1 MNWQEVIDATWPQV
15 RRKHL
20 WPELALPQVGEIE
33 ASVAMHMRDK
43 QITLNAATCNRLA
56 EHLPAATVVEALLDH
71 GVSHYTRCPWDFATH
86 LHLYAT
92 AKAELHRKSLAKLAT
107 DAFID
112 VVANTACVKEV
123 PTPLPDV
130 YRYLDGGALEGTLTA
145 LYSRIWGMD
154 LQGSGDPALVRRL
167 ARIRYLE
174 RQQWVPSLRR
184 FVQLL
189 QPLLEEEGRQ
199 RQAPPPAL
207 GRHSLASYSSEEVLQ
222 GLQAFAQQVPDIQH
236 FREAVEDFAEDLA
249 LLGFGRSEAPGQGQG
264 VAVDADVL
272 YYMQLAQTYRLPL
285 RGLPMARSGALEPYS
300 HAPWE
305 ASQPVHDIDL
315 WTSFGRLLPGVSQT
329 WVRRE
334 GTIFGQREGTPD
346 CLLVLDSSGS
356 MPHPREQLSFAVL
369 GAACAVEAYLRREA
383 RMAVYNFSDA
393 SMDGKTVVPFT
404 TDRQTIYQGLC
415 VYHGGGTSVR
425 LRDLEALRRTAT
437 SPAPDLLVITDMQIT
452 NLEEVIDY
460 LIGVEGRITV
470 IHIGENAATERFR
483 HMTQSHPR
491 LHVFSVQDREDIP
504 TIVLGQVQRYFY
516 TQGRGLGIAPGSLGP
531 ASVLS
536 PRSAGRS

>member
-33 ASVAMHMRDK
+33 TSVAMHMQDK
-43 QITLNAATCNRLA
+43 QITLNAATCNMLA

-92 AKAELHRKSLAKLAT
+92 AKAELRRKSLAKLAT

-145 LYSRIWGMD
+145 LYSHIWGMD

-167 ARIRYLE
+167 ARIPYLE

-184 FVQLL
+184 FARLL

-199 RQAPPPAL
+199 RQTPPAL

-236 FREAVEDFAEDLA
+236 FREAVEDFADDLA
-249 LLGFGRSEAPGQGQG
+249 LLGFGRSDAPGQGQG
-264 VAVDADVL
+264 MAVDADVL

-285 RGLPMARSGALEPYS
+285 RGLPMERSGALEPYS
-300 HAPWE
+300 HTPWE
-305 ASQPVHDIDL
+305 ASKPVHDIDL

-356 MPHPREQLSFAVL
+356 MPHPREQVSFAVL
-369 GAACAVEAYLRREA
+369 GAGCAVEAYLRREA
-383 RMAVYNFSDA
+383 RIAVYNFSDA
-393 SMDGKTVVPFT
+393 NMDGKTVVPFT
-404 TDRQTIYQGLC
+404 TDRQAIYQGLC

-425 LRDLEALRRTAT
+425 LRDLETLRRTAT

-460 LIGVEGRITV
+460 LVGVEGRITV

-504 TIVLGQVQRYFY
+504 TIVLGQVQRYFH
-516 TQGRGLGIAPGSLGP
+516 TQGRGLGVVPGSLGP

-536 PRSAGRS
+536 PRSTGRS